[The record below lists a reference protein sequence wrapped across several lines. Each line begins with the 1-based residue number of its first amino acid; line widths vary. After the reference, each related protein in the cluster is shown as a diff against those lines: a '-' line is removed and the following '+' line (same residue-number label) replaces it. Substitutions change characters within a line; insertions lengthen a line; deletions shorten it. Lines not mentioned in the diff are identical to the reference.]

1 MSNPKG
7 IESQIPEMRKALQNG
22 KMVEFETHGFSMIP
36 LLHDGGDSV
45 ILEQP
50 AFPLKVNDVAL
61 CRADDGRYVLHRV
74 ISINNGGYT
83 LRGDNCSTTEFCAG
97 DSDVVGVACSFI
109 RRGRLI
115 DVKSGKYLFYVRHRD
130 CFLKLWRVFW
140 KVSDYFVKLFRR

>member
-1 MSNPKG
+1 MSNPNS
-7 IESQIPEMRKALQNG
+7 IENQVPEMRKALQNG
-22 KMVEFETHGFSMIP
+22 KKVEFETHGFSMIP

-45 ILEQP
+45 ILEKPQ
-50 AFPLKVNDVAL
+50 FPLNVNDVAL
-61 CRADDGRYVLHRV
+61 CRTDEGRYVLHRV
-74 ISINNGGYT
+74 ISHDNGGYT

-97 DSDVVGVACSFI
+97 DSDVIGVACSFI